1 MAELRWLIVL
11 FGVLFVV
18 GVYLAMRRQDSRR
31 GPNVRAGERQEPSLS
46 VDEGVVD
53 DPWEELRREPEL
65 TDGHDV
71 TDDFTAPGPA
81 DPDRTTPAY
90 LRKREEAENAGA
102 STGEL
107 PVVTVG
113 ERVSQVSEAAVRP
126 ARRPA
131 EQLELGVPDPE
142 PSDPVEGED
151 EPPEADIEEVFTLR
165 LVPRSAGAFAGDAV
179 GQGLLTAGLA
189 RGRFDI
195 FHYQPPGAAQ
205 SVFSVANL
213 VEPGTLRE
221 EDLAGQSLP
230 GLTMFMLLP
239 GPLPGLRALEEMITC
254 SRLLA
259 NYLDATVQDDT
270 GGSLTRQTEEHL
282 KERVVDFEH
291 RRTHGER

>member
-31 GPNVRAGERQEPSLS
+31 GPNGRGGERQEPVLR
-46 VDEGVVD
+46 VDDG

-65 TDGHDV
+65 TDAHGV
-71 TDDFTAPGPA
+71 TDDFTSPAPD

-90 LRKREEAENAGA
+90 LRKREDADGANAG
-102 STGEL
+102 SDEL

-113 ERVSQVSEAAVRP
+113 ERVSQVPEPVASPPV
-126 ARRPA
+126 RRPA
-131 EQLELGVPDPE
+131 EQLELGVPVSNSADAAGA
-142 PSDPVEGED
+142 DD
-151 EPPEADIEEVFTLR
+151 ELPQADLEEVFTLR

-195 FHYQPPGAAQ
+195 FHYQPPGASQ

-213 VEPGTLRE
+213 VEPGTLRD
-221 EDLAGQSLP
+221 EDLMGHKVP

-259 NYLDATVQDDT
+259 NYLDGTVQDDT

-291 RRTHGER
+291 RRTRGER

>member
-31 GPNVRAGERQEPSLS
+31 GRGERQEPVLG
-46 VDEGVVD
+46 VEDGVVN

-65 TDGHDV
+65 SDSYGV
-71 TDDFTAPGPA
+71 ADDFSGPDPS

-90 LRKREEAENAGA
+90 LRKREETDSINTG
-102 STGEL
+102 TGEL
-107 PVVTVG
+107 PVVSVG
-113 ERVSQVSEAAVRP
+113 EGVSQLADP
-126 ARRPA
+126 ALPVAPRTRQPA
-131 EQLELGVPDPE
+131 QQLELGVADPMA
-142 PSDPVEGED
+142 DLADGEE
-151 EPPEADIEEVFTLR
+151 EPPAGADIEEVFTLR
-165 LVPRSAGAFAGDAV
+165 LVPRSEDAFAGDSV

-195 FHYQPPGAAQ
+195 FHYQPPGTDQ

-213 VEPGTLRE
+213 VEPGTLRQ
-221 EDLAGQSLP
+221 EDLAGQVLP

-239 GPLPGLRALEEMITC
+239 GPLPGLRALDEMITC

-259 NYLDATVQDDT
+259 NYLDGTVQDDT

-291 RRTHGER
+291 RRARGER